1 MKRLILRSL
10 ILALS
15 CVPGVV
21 PLLATATDLAD
32 IPMAVKNN
40 VKPNVMF
47 TLDDSGS
54 MQFEAIPESLITRDV
69 YYTFPQDKSF
79 YGGSYYQAGNNT
91 GDVNCGSGADLGAV
105 CVGGYEAGNVY
116 NFRYRSA
123 YRNKIYYNPQVTYT
137 PWSNSDGS
145 LMANASI
152 TGAYHNPRDTA
163 LGSRNL
169 TVLNDGD
176 AGTTTDS
183 YAKWRRYDG
192 ATYSWVVG
200 KYVDGVSAVAGFWPA
215 TYFTYNS
222 ANTGCNVPT
231 AGDLDD
237 PDCYTRI
244 EIKPPSTTTY
254 TGGANRSDCVA
265 APTCT
270 YAEEIQNF
278 ANWYQYYRSRVLTA
292 RAGIGRAFS
301 RQLND
306 SMRVGFG
313 AINKSSSSVD
323 GVSTSTVSLGV
334 RSFSGTDRT
343 AFFTNLYDHAIP
355 AVGTPLR
362 RALDDVGQYFSRTD
376 DQGPWGATPGSS
388 GGTQWA
394 CRQNYNILM
403 TDGYWNGDA
412 ASTAGARLNVDN
424 SNGTTQTSAV
434 MPPLPAAQVF
444 PTYTYAPANP
454 YSDTYSDTL
463 ADVAMYYWVNDL
475 RTLDNKVPT
484 TTKDPAFW
492 QHLVNFTV
500 GLGVYGT
507 LPEATVDAAF
517 TASPVASTTWP
528 DPTAGDSQKIDDLAH
543 AAVNSRGGYFSA
555 SDPEAFATALSEQLD
570 DIISRGGAA
579 AAVAVSNANVTS
591 GDNASYASSYNSGS
605 WTGDLQSYAIDLT
618 TGIPSST
625 PSWAS
630 SAQEQLDLLAPSSR
644 KIATY
649 TGTTGTG
656 QGRQFQASGCATASE
671 CISAAQQATLN
682 TPYVSP
688 GTSDGA
694 AVLAYLRGT
703 RSGETATYRARAHVL
718 GDIINA
724 EPVIIR
730 EPMADYADTCYKTA
744 VTGKCTTAFKTAQAS
759 RVKVVAQGANDG
771 MLHMF
776 LAADGAESWAY
787 VPNLLFNM
795 RDASY
800 PAASTL
806 NMLSRR
812 SGYNHKYYV
821 DATPVVGDV
830 DFSNTEGVS
839 GNPDPDWRT
848 ILVGGLGKGGRGYY
862 ALDVTTATATS
873 EANAASKVLWEF
885 PNSATDATLKLNI
898 GFTYGKPII
907 VKTAAYGWVVLVT
920 SGYNNGTDSGGT
932 GIGYLW
938 VLDAK
943 TGDVLNTISTTVGSA
958 ADPSGLA
965 FIAAYVEN
973 GNIDNTTDYVYG
985 GDLKGNVWRFDL
997 TDASGTI
1004 TYTVKRLAILK
1015 DAAGNTQPITTTPEL
1030 SKISVGGTD
1039 KRFVYVGTG
1048 RYLGDIDVDTNG
1060 AQSMYGLI
1068 DDLTAPSGITPVIP
1082 DLTRASLQVQTF
1094 LTTSATE
1101 RTVSA
1106 TAVDFATK
1114 KGWYIDLPGCAVLSG
1129 ASCSEGSERVNTDPV
1144 LVLGALIF
1152 SSNIP
1157 SDNDECSPGGS
1168 SWLTVLDY
1176 KSGGFLTGSTV
1187 SWSSTF
1193 LGNALA
1199 SRPVPIKLPSGAVKV
1214 LVRKSD
1220 ETIVVPP
1227 VPLPSSSTSGT
1238 RVSWKEVT
1246 E

>member
-1 MKRLILRSL
+1 MKRLTLRPL
-10 ILALS
+10 ILVLLS
-15 CVPGVV
+15 VLGGA
-21 PLLATATDLAD
+21 PLHAAATDLSD

-54 MQFEAIPESLITRDV
+54 MQFEVLPESSSVSLTFPRPGSSGGSGTALYGTV
-69 YYTFPQDKSF
+69 YYG
-79 YGGSYYQAGNNT
+79 Y
-91 GDVNCGSGADLGAV
+91 GAV
-105 CVGGYEAGNVY
+105 AGTIHVDATATFDIANKY
-116 NFRYRSA
+116 ARC
-123 YRNKIYYNPQVTYT
+123 YRNSACNLIFYNPAKRYQ

-145 LMANASI
+145 LMSNA
-152 TGAYHNPRDTA
+152 TATAAWFNPYNAAEGTLD
-163 LGSRNL
+163 L
-169 TVLNDGD
+169 TVDQTYTRYWVDD
-176 AGTTTDS
+176 AGT
-183 YAKWRRYDG
+183 
-192 ATYSWVVG
+192 
-200 KYVDGVSAVAGFWPA
+200 SASSALTFYPA
-215 TYFTYNS
+215 THFRYTGAGDAPTLVTDVANS
-222 ANTGCNVPT
+222 AAN
-231 AGDLDD
+231 
-237 PDCYTRI
+237 YTKV
-244 EIKPPSTTTY
+244 EIKPGSAPFTKAAART
-254 TGGANRSDCVA
+254 DCA
-265 APTCT
+265 AATCT

-278 ANWYQYYRSRVLTA
+278 ANWFSYYRSRVLTA

-301 RQLND
+301 RMLD
-306 SMRVGFG
+306 GSMRVGFG
-313 AINKSSSSVD
+313 AINKGTTTVD
-323 GVSTSTVSLGV
+323 GTDTKTVIRGV
-334 RSFSGTDRT
+334 RAFAGTGRT
-343 AFFTNLYDHAIP
+343 NFFADLYGHTMP
-355 AVGTPLR
+355 TSGTPLR
-362 RALDDVGQYFSRTD
+362 RALDNVGQYFSRTANE
-376 DQGPWGATPGSS
+376 GPWGENPGSS

-394 CRQNYNILM
+394 CRQNYQILM

-412 ASTAGARLNVDN
+412 ASTAGATANVDN
-424 SNGTTQTSAV
+424 SPGSLMTTAGVT
-434 MPPLPAAQVF
+434 PAAS
-444 PTYTYAPANP
+444 YTYAPTSSYLDA
-454 YSDTYSDTL
+454 YSDTL
-463 ADVAMYYWVNDL
+463 ADVAMFYWVNDL
-475 RTLDNKVPT
+475 RSDLDNKVPT
-484 TTKDPAFW
+484 SAKDPAFW

-507 LPEATVDAAF
+507 LSKATVDTAFASSTAAI
-517 TASPVASTTWP
+517 TWP
-528 DPTAGDSQKIDDLAH
+528 DPTAGDAQKVDDLAH

-555 SDPEAFATALSEQLD
+555 SDPEAFATSLADQLD

-605 WTGDLQSYAIDLT
+605 WTGDLQSYAIDLV
-618 TGIPSST
+618 TGIPSTTS
-625 PSWAS
+625 SWAS
-630 SAQEQLDLLAPSSR
+630 SAQAQLDLLAVSSR

-656 QGRQFQASGCATASE
+656 QGRPFQASGCATATN
-671 CISAAQQATLN
+671 CISATQQATLN

-703 RSGETATYRARAHVL
+703 RSGETSGIYRTRAHVL

-730 EPMADYADTCYKTA
+730 EPMADYADTCYKT
-744 VTGKCTTAFKTAQAS
+744 VTTGKCTTAFKTAQAS
-759 RVKVVAQGANDG
+759 RTKVVAQGANDG
-771 MLHMF
+771 MLHLF

-787 VPNLLFNM
+787 VPNLLFNI

-830 DFSNTEGVS
+830 DFSKTDGVS
-839 GNPDPDWRT
+839 GSPDPDWRT

-862 ALDVTTATATS
+862 ALDVTTATASS

-885 PNSATDATLKLNI
+885 PNSATNATLKLNI
-898 GFTYGKPII
+898 GYTYGKPII
-907 VKTAAYGWVVLVT
+907 VKTKAFGWVVLLT
-920 SGYNNGTDSGGT
+920 SGYNNGTDSGGD

-943 TGDVLNTISTTVGSA
+943 TGGVLQTISTTVGSA

-965 FIAAYVEN
+965 FISAYVEN
-973 GNIDNTTDYVYG
+973 GNVDNTTDYVYG

-997 TDASGTI
+997 TDNTGGI

-1015 DAAGNTQPITTTPEL
+1015 DAAGNTQPVTTIPEL

-1048 RYLGDIDVDTNG
+1048 RYFGDTDVETNG
-1060 AQSMYGLI
+1060 TQTMYGLV
-1068 DDLTAPSGITPVIP
+1068 DDLSAPSGITPVIA
-1082 DLTRASLQVQTF
+1082 DATRTSLQAQTF
-1094 LTTSATE
+1094 VSVSSTE
-1101 RTVSA
+1101 RTVST

-1114 KGWYIDLPGCAVLSG
+1114 KGWYIDLPGCSTLSG
-1129 ASCSEGSERVNTDPV
+1129 SSCSKGSERVNTDPV

-1152 SSNIP
+1152 TSNIP
-1157 SDNDECSPGGS
+1157 STDQCTPGGS

-1187 SWSSTF
+1187 SWSSKF
-1193 LGNALA
+1193 LGEALA

-1214 LVRKSD
+1214 LIRKSD
-1220 ETIVVPP
+1220 ATIEVPG
-1227 VPLPSSSTSGT
+1227 VPLPSSSTTGS

>member
-1 MKRLILRSL
+1 MKRLTLRPL
-10 ILALS
+10 ILSLLF
-15 CVPGVV
+15 VPGVL
-21 PLLATATDLAD
+21 PLHATDLSD
-32 IPMAVKNN
+32 IPMAVKNT

-54 MQFEAIPESLITRDV
+54 MQFEAVPESLITQDI
-69 YYTFPQDKSF
+69 YYTFPQSKSF
-79 YGGSYYQAGNNT
+79 YGGSYYYYNGGGN
-91 GDVNCGSGADLGAV
+91 VAV
-105 CVGGYEAGNVY
+105 DVGGYEVGSVY

-123 YRNKIYYNPQVTYT
+123 YRNKIYYNPEVTYT
-137 PWSNSDGS
+137 PWSNADGS
-145 LMANASI
+145 LMTNAS
-152 TGAYHNPRDTA
+152 TTCAYHNPRDTS
-163 LGSRNL
+163 LGCRNL
-169 TVLNDGD
+169 TVLNDG
-176 AGTTTDS
+176 AANTSTDS
-183 YAKWRRYDG
+183 YAWWRRYDG
-192 ATYSWVVG
+192 TSYSWFLG
-200 KYVDGVSAVAGFWPA
+200 TYIDGVSAIAGFWPS
-215 TYFTYNS
+215 TYFNYNS
-222 ANTGCNVPT
+222 ANAGCT

-244 EIKPPSTTTY
+244 QVKSSTATY
-254 TGGANRSDCVA
+254 TGGANRSDCA
-265 APTCT
+265 AKPTCT

-313 AINKSSSSVD
+313 AINNSSSSVD
-323 GVSTSTVSLGV
+323 SVSTKTVSLGV

-343 AFFTNLYDHAIP
+343 AFFTKLYDHAIP

-376 DQGPWGATPGSS
+376 DQGPWGETPGAS

-412 ASTAGARLNVDN
+412 ASTAGAILNVDN
-424 SNGTTQTSAV
+424 TAGSTKTTVGVTPSSSY
-434 MPPLPAAQVF
+434 
-444 PTYTYAPANP
+444 TYTPGNP
-454 YSDTYSDTL
+454 YSDTYSNTL

-484 TTKDPAFW
+484 NTKDPAFW

-507 LPEATVDAAF
+507 LSKADVDSAF
-517 TASPVASTTWP
+517 TTTPATISWP
-528 DPTAGDSQKIDDLAH
+528 DPAAGDTQKIDDLAH
-543 AAVNSRGGYFSA
+543 AGVNSRGGYFSA
-555 SDPEAFATALSEQLD
+555 SDPEAFATSLSKQLD
-570 DIISRGGAA
+570 DIISRNGAA

-591 GDNASYASSYNSGS
+591 GDNASYASKYNSGS
-605 WTGDLQSYAIDLT
+605 WSGDLQSYAIDLT

-625 PSWAS
+625 PTWAS
-630 SAQEQLDLLAPSSR
+630 SAQAQLDVLAVSSR

-656 QGRQFQASGCATASE
+656 QGRPFQATGCVTASD
-671 CISAAQQATLN
+671 CISSAQQSTLN
-682 TPYVSP
+682 TPFVNP
-688 GTSDGA
+688 GLTDGA

-703 RSGETATYRARAHVL
+703 RTGESAGTYRTRAHVL

-730 EPMADYADTCYKTA
+730 EPSADYADTCYKTA
-744 VTGKCTTAFKTAQAS
+744 VTGKCTTPFKTAQAA
-759 RVKVVAQGANDG
+759 RTKVVAQGANDG

-776 LAADGAESWAY
+776 LAADGSESWAY

-795 RDASY
+795 RDAAYAS
-800 PAASTL
+800 ASTL
-806 NMLSRR
+806 NMLSRQ
-812 SGYNHKYYV
+812 SGYSHKYFV
-821 DATPVVGDV
+821 DATPVVSDV
-830 DFSNTEGVS
+830 DFSNTSAVS
-839 GNPDPDWRT
+839 GNPDPDWHT

-862 ALDVTTATATS
+862 ALDVTTATAAD
-873 EANAASKVLWEF
+873 EASAAGKVLWEF
-885 PNSATDATLKLNI
+885 PNSATNATLKLNI
-898 GFTYGKPII
+898 GYTYGKPII

-920 SGYNNGTDSGGT
+920 SGYNNGTESGGD

-943 TGDVLNTISTTVGSA
+943 TGNVLQTISTTVGSA

-997 TDASGTI
+997 TDHTGGI
-1004 TYTVKRLAILK
+1004 TYTVQRLAILK
-1015 DAAGNTQPITTTPEL
+1015 DSAGATQPVTTVPEL
-1030 SKISVGGTD
+1030 SKISLGGTD

-1048 RYLGDIDVDTNG
+1048 RYLGETDVDTNG
-1060 AQSMYGLI
+1060 SQTMYGLV
-1068 DDLTAPSGITPVIP
+1068 DDLLVPSGITPVIADP
-1082 DLTRASLQVQTF
+1082 TRDSLQIQT
-1094 LTTSATE
+1094 LSTSSATQ
-1101 RTVSA
+1101 RVASA
-1106 TAVDFATK
+1106 TTVDFATK
-1114 KGWYIDLPGCAVLSG
+1114 KGWYIDLPGCSILSG
-1129 ASCSEGSERVNTDPV
+1129 SSCSKGSERINTDPV
-1144 LVLGALIF
+1144 LVLGALVF

-1157 SDNDECSPGGS
+1157 SSDQCTPGGS
-1168 SWLTVLDY
+1168 SWLTILDY
-1176 KSGGFLTGSTV
+1176 KTGGFLTGSTV
-1187 SWSSTF
+1187 AWSSSF
-1193 LGNALA
+1193 LGDALS

-1214 LVRKSD
+1214 LVRKSND
-1220 ETIVVPP
+1220 TIEVPG
-1227 VPLPSSSTSGT
+1227 VPLPSSSTSGS
-1238 RVSWKEVT
+1238 RISWREVT

>member
-1 MKRLILRSL
+1 MNHLTLRPLI
-10 ILALS
+10 IALFF
-15 CVPGVV
+15 VLGGAPIH
-21 PLLATATDLAD
+21 AAATDLSD

-54 MQFEAIPESLITRDV
+54 MQFEAIPEDLITQDA
-69 YYTFPQDKSF
+69 YYTFPQSQSF
-79 YGGSYYQAGNNT
+79 YGGSYYH
-91 GDVNCGSGADLGAV
+91 DSGVDAV
-105 CVGGYEAGNVY
+105 RVGGHEVDSVY

-123 YRNKIYYNPQVTYT
+123 YRNKIYYNPAVTYT

-145 LMANASI
+145 LMANAS
-152 TGAYHNPRDTA
+152 TTCAYHNPRDTA
-163 LGSRNL
+163 LGCRNL
-169 TVLNDGD
+169 TVLNDG
-176 AGTTTDS
+176 AANTSTDS
-183 YAKWRRYDG
+183 YAKWRRFDG
-192 ATYSWVVG
+192 TSYSWFTG
-200 KYVDGVSAVAGFWPA
+200 NYVDGVSAVAGFWPA

-222 ANTGCNVPT
+222 ANAGCSVPAT
-231 AGDLDD
+231 ADATDPALDD
-237 PDCYTRI
+237 PDCFTRI
-244 EIKPPSTTTY
+244 QVKSSTASY
-254 TGGANRSDCVA
+254 TGGANRSDCA
-265 APTCT
+265 AKPTCT

-306 SMRVGFG
+306 SMRVGFS
-313 AINKSSSSVD
+313 AINKSSSSID

-334 RSFSGTDRT
+334 RSFSGANRT
-343 AFFTNLYDHAIP
+343 AFFTKLYDHAIP
-355 AVGTPLR
+355 AEGTPLR

-376 DQGPWGATPGSS
+376 DQGPWGETPGSS

-403 TDGYWNGDA
+403 TDGYWSEGSSYDA
-412 ASTAGARLNVDN
+412 NTAGAKLNLDN
-424 SNGTTQTSAV
+424 TAGSLMTTAGVT
-434 MPPLPAAQVF
+434 PAASY
-444 PTYTYAPANP
+444 TYTPTSSYLDA
-454 YSDTYSDTL
+454 YSDTL
-463 ADVAMYYWVNDL
+463 ADVAMFYWVNDL
-475 RTLDNKVPT
+475 RSGLDNKVPT
-484 TTKDPAFW
+484 SAKDPAFW

-507 LPEATVDAAF
+507 LTKATVDAAF
-517 TASPVASTTWP
+517 ASSTAAITWP
-528 DPTAGDSQKIDDLAH
+528 DPTASDAKKVDDLAH

-555 SDPEAFATALSEQLD
+555 SDPEAFAASLSDQLD

-618 TGIPSST
+618 TGIPSTT
-625 PSWAS
+625 PTWAS
-630 SAQEQLDLLAPSSR
+630 SAQAQLDLLAVSSR

-656 QGRQFQASGCATASE
+656 QGRPFQETGCASAAD
-671 CISAAQQATLN
+671 CISATQQATLN

-703 RSGETATYRARAHVL
+703 RSGETAGTYRTRAHVL

-730 EPMADYADTCYKTA
+730 EPMADYADTCYKT
-744 VTGKCTTAFKTAQAS
+744 VTTGKCTASTVFKTAQAT
-759 RVKVVAQGANDG
+759 RAKVVAQGANDG

-787 VPNLLFNM
+787 IPNLLFNI

-839 GNPDPDWRT
+839 GSPDPDWRT

-862 ALDVTTATATS
+862 ALDVTTATASS
-873 EANAASKVLWEF
+873 EANAAGKVLWEF

-898 GFTYGKPII
+898 GYTYGKPII
-907 VKTAAYGWVVLVT
+907 VKTKGYGWVVLVT
-920 SGYNNGTDSGGT
+920 SGYNNGTDSGGD

-943 TGDVLNTISTTVGSA
+943 TGDVLETISTTVGSA

-965 FIAAYVEN
+965 FISAYVEN
-973 GNIDNTTDYVYG
+973 GNVDNTTDYVYG

-997 TDASGTI
+997 TAIGGSI

-1015 DAAGNTQPITTTPEL
+1015 DAAGNTQSVTTIPEL

-1039 KRFVYVGTG
+1039 KRFVYIGTG
-1048 RYLGDIDVDTNG
+1048 RYFGDTDVETNG
-1060 AQSMYGLI
+1060 TQTMYGLV
-1068 DDLTAPSGITPVIP
+1068 DDLTAPSGITPVIA
-1082 DLTRASLQVQTF
+1082 DLTRDSLQAQTF
-1094 LTTSATE
+1094 VTVSTTE

-1114 KGWYIDLPGCAVLSG
+1114 KGWYIDLPGCSILSG
-1129 ASCSEGSERVNTDPV
+1129 SSCSKGSERVNTDPV

-1152 SSNIP
+1152 TSNIP
-1157 SDNDECSPGGS
+1157 STDQCTPGGS

-1176 KSGGFLTGSTV
+1176 KTGGFLTGSTV
-1187 SWSSTF
+1187 TWSSKY
-1193 LGNALA
+1193 LGEALA
-1199 SRPVPIKLPSGAVKV
+1199 SRPVPIKLPSGAVKA
-1214 LVRKSD
+1214 LIRKSD
-1220 ETIVVPP
+1220 ATIEVPG
-1227 VPLPSSSTSGT
+1227 VPLPSSSTTGS
-1238 RVSWKEVT
+1238 RVSWKEIT

>member
-1 MKRLILRSL
+1 MNRLSLHPL
-10 ILALS
+10 ILALLFVLGG
-15 CVPGVV
+15 VPFQ
-21 PLLATATDLAD
+21 AAATDLSD

-54 MQFEAIPESLITRDV
+54 MQFEVIPESSIVYLTFPRPGSSGGSGTALYGTV
-69 YYTFPQDKSF
+69 YYGYDTFDGTAKFDITDKFSR
-79 YGGSYYQAGNNT
+79 
-91 GDVNCGSGADLGAV
+91 C
-105 CVGGYEAGNVY
+105 
-116 NFRYRSA
+116 YRNSSC
-123 YRNKIYYNPQVTYT
+123 NKIYYDPTKRYV

-145 LMANASI
+145 LMSNATATAAWFNPNNPGEGTLDLTVDQTFTRHWVLDDSTI
-152 TGAYHNPRDTA
+152 TVPNRPSAALTFYPATHFRYTGAGAAPTD
-163 LGSRNL
+163 
-169 TVLNDGD
+169 VFD
-176 AGTTTDS
+176 A
-183 YAKWRRYDG
+183 
-192 ATYSWVVG
+192 VNNI
-200 KYVDGVSAVAGFWPA
+200 AG
-215 TYFTYNS
+215 N
-222 ANTGCNVPT
+222 
-231 AGDLDD
+231 
-237 PDCYTRI
+237 YTLV
-244 EIKPPSTTTY
+244 EIKPGNAPFTKAAARTDCA
-254 TGGANRSDCVA
+254 GA
-265 APTCT
+265 TCT
-270 YAEEIQNF
+270 YAEEMQNF
-278 ANWYQYYRSRVLTA
+278 ANWFSYYRSRILTA

-301 RQLND
+301 RQLD
-306 SMRVGFG
+306 GSMRVGFG
-313 AINKSSSSVD
+313 AINKGSTSID
-323 GVSTSTVSLGV
+323 GVNTATVSRGARL
-334 RSFSGTDRT
+334 FSGADRT
-343 AFFTNLYDHAIP
+343 AFFTELYGHTMP
-355 AVGTPLR
+355 TSGTPLR

-394 CRQNYNILM
+394 CRQNYNIMM
-403 TDGYWNGDA
+403 TDGYWNGSA
-412 ASTAGARLNVDN
+412 ASTAGAILNVDN
-424 SNGTTQTSAV
+424 TAGSIMTTSGVT
-434 MPPLPAAQVF
+434 PAA
-444 PTYTYAPANP
+444 TYTYAPTSSYLDA
-454 YSDTYSDTL
+454 YSNTL
-463 ADVAMYYWVNDL
+463 ADVAMFYWVNDL
-475 RTLDNKVPT
+475 RSGLDNKVPT
-484 TTKDPAFW
+484 SAKDPAFW

-507 LPEATVDAAF
+507 LPKATIDAAF
-517 TASPVASTTWP
+517 ASPSATITWP
-528 DPTAGDSQKIDDLAH
+528 DPTVVNWSGADSYKDDDEKVDDLAH
-543 AAVNSRGGYFSA
+543 AAVNSRGGFFSA
-555 SDPEAFATALSEQLD
+555 SDPETFAASLSDQLD

-618 TGIPSST
+618 TGIPSTT
-625 PSWAS
+625 PTWAT
-630 SAQEQLDLLAPSSR
+630 SAQAQLDLLAVSSR

-656 QGRQFQASGCATASE
+656 QGRPFQASGCASAAD
-671 CISAAQQATLN
+671 CISATQQATLN
-682 TPYVSP
+682 TPYASP

-703 RSGETATYRARAHVL
+703 RSGETAGTYRTRAHVL

-730 EPMADYADTCYKTA
+730 EPMADYADTCYKT
-744 VTGKCTTAFKTAQAS
+744 VTTGKCTASTVFKTAQAS
-759 RVKVVAQGANDG
+759 RTKVVAQGANDG

-787 VPNLLFNM
+787 VPNLLFDI

-839 GNPDPDWRT
+839 GSPDPDWRT

-862 ALDVTTATATS
+862 ALDVTTATASS
-873 EANAASKVLWEF
+873 EANAAGKVLWEF
-885 PNSATDATLKLNI
+885 PNSATNSTLKLNI

-907 VKTAAYGWVVLVT
+907 VKTKAYGWVVLVT
-920 SGYNNGTDSGGT
+920 SGYNNGTDSGGD

-943 TGDVLNTISTTVGSA
+943 TGDVLQTISTTVGSS

-965 FIAAYVEN
+965 FISAYVEN
-973 GNIDNTTDYVYG
+973 GNVDNTTDYVYG
-985 GDLKGNVWRFDL
+985 GDLKGNVWRFNL
-997 TDASGTI
+997 TDDTGGI
-1004 TYTVKRLAILK
+1004 TYTVNRLAILK
-1015 DAAGNTQPITTTPEL
+1015 DASGNTQPVTTIPEL

-1039 KRFVYVGTG
+1039 KRFVYIGTG
-1048 RYLGDIDVDTNG
+1048 RYFGDTDVETNG
-1060 AQSMYGLI
+1060 TQSMYGLV
-1068 DDLTAPSGITPVIP
+1068 DDLSAPSGITPVIA
-1082 DLTRASLQVQTF
+1082 DATRTSLQAQTF
-1094 LTTSATE
+1094 LTVSSTE

-1114 KGWYIDLPGCAVLSG
+1114 KGWYIDLPGCYTLSG
-1129 ASCSEGSERVNTDPV
+1129 SSCSKGSERVNTDPV

-1152 SSNIP
+1152 TSNIP
-1157 SDNDECSPGGS
+1157 STDQCTPGGS

-1176 KSGGFLTGSTV
+1176 KTGGFLTGSTV
-1187 SWSSTF
+1187 TWSSKY
-1193 LGNALA
+1193 LGEALA

-1214 LVRKSD
+1214 LIRKSD
-1220 ETIVVPP
+1220 ATIEVPG
-1227 VPLPSSSTSGT
+1227 VPLPSSSTTGS